1 MASSTIYDDS
11 DARKKRKSWRNFIHY
26 MGIGVQGELFD
37 FFFFLK
43 FQGGLIHYI
52 NIFVCVVFVIP
63 RREVEKSVWPS

>member
-1 MASSTIYDDS
+1 
-11 DARKKRKSWRNFIHY
+11 

-37 FFFFLK
+37 FFFFFLK

>member
-1 MASSTIYDDS
+1 
-11 DARKKRKSWRNFIHY
+11 
-26 MGIGVQGELFD
+26 MGIAVQGELFD
-37 FFFFLK
+37 FFFFFLK